1 MTDEEKLK
9 YCEDKLRLEYCEDKL
24 RQVTINLF
32 KKKITSEEFTILFD
46 KYSKYV
52 QHYRQKLNK
61 PDLFKDD
68 KYKVYDDEL
77 LQLTF

>member
-9 YCEDKLRLEYCEDKL
+9 YCEDKL

-32 KKKITSEEFTILFD
+32 KKTIISEEFTILFD

-52 QHYRQKLNK
+52 QHYRKKLNK

-68 KYKVYDDEL
+68 KDKVDDDDEL
-77 LQLTF
+77 LRLTF

>member
-9 YCEDKLRLEYCEDKL
+9 YCEDKLR
-24 RQVTINLF
+24 QVTVNLF
-32 KKKITSEEFTILFD
+32 KKTITSEEFTILFD

-68 KYKVYDDEL
+68 KDKVDDDEL
-77 LQLTF
+77 LRLTL

>member
-9 YCEDKLRLEYCEDKL
+9 YCEDKL

-32 KKKITSEEFTILFD
+32 KKTITSEEFTILFD

-68 KYKVYDDEL
+68 KDKVDDDEL
-77 LQLTF
+77 LRLTF

>member
-9 YCEDKLRLEYCEDKL
+9 YCEDKLR
-24 RQVTINLF
+24 QVTVNLF
-32 KKKITSEEFTILFD
+32 KKTITSEEFTILFD

-68 KYKVYDDEL
+68 KDKVDDDDEL
-77 LQLTF
+77 LRLTF

>member
-9 YCEDKLRLEYCEDKL
+9 YCEDKL

-32 KKKITSEEFTILFD
+32 KKTIISEEFTILFD

-68 KYKVYDDEL
+68 KDKVDDDDEL
-77 LQLTF
+77 LRLTF

>member
-9 YCEDKLRLEYCEDKL
+9 YCEDKL

-32 KKKITSEEFTILFD
+32 KKTIISEEFTILFD

-68 KYKVYDDEL
+68 KDKVDDDEL

>member
-9 YCEDKLRLEYCEDKL
+9 YCEDKLR
-24 RQVTINLF
+24 QVTVNLF
-32 KKKITSEEFTILFD
+32 KKTITSEEFTILFD

-68 KYKVYDDEL
+68 KDKVDDDEL
-77 LQLTF
+77 LRLTF

>member
-1 MTDEEKLK
+1 MYCILQTMTDEEKLK
-9 YCEDKLRLEYCEDKL
+9 YFEDKL
-24 RQVTINLF
+24 RQVSINLF
-32 KKKITSEEFTILFD
+32 KKTITSEEFTILFD

-68 KYKVYDDEL
+68 KDKVFDDEL
-77 LQLTF
+77 LRLTF